1 MCTVWVS
8 VCLMK
13 KPAVQVFISQVF
25 EEIKVYVYLFVVSV
39 FIMWSYTMQ
48 VIHHNHVIA
57 LMLCCGL

>member
-1 MCTVWVS
+1 
-8 VCLMK
+8 MK
-13 KPAVQVFISQVF
+13 KPAAQVFFSQVF

-48 VIHHNHVIA
+48 VIEHNHVIA

>member
-1 MCTVWVS
+1 
-8 VCLMK
+8 MK